1 MSSFGKNRSILTGI
15 LLGSAAA
22 LGAAA
27 IFVQKK
33 TKEAERETPPC
44 GNFIE
49 VDGVRLHYIE
59 RGEGPCLV
67 LLHGNGTMIQ
77 DMILSGVVDL
87 AAQKFRVIV
96 FDRPGYGY
104 SGRPRNHIW
113 AARAQAALIHV
124 ALERLEVRRPI
135 VLGHS
140 WGAFVALALGIDFP
154 SDTRSMV
161 LASGY
166 YYPTMRLDVPPS
178 SVPAIPVLGDLMRFT
193 VSPLLGRLMWSTLV
207 RYLFDPSPVTDNFK
221 RFPVWMAL
229 RPSQLRASA
238 AETALMLP
246 NTFVLGRHYDEIR
259 VPSVIMAGDG
269 DRHVNT
275 GEQSERF
282 HRQLRNSKL
291 LIVRGAGHMVHQV
304 APGQVMAAIDA
315 AAEASDQSYI

>member
-1 MSSFGKNRSILTGI
+1 MMSDNLLILTCI
-15 LLGSAAA
+15 LLALAAVLAAA
-22 LGAAA
+22 AV
-27 IFVQKK
+27 FVQKK

-44 GNFIE
+44 GNFLE

-77 DMILSGVVDL
+77 DMTLSGVVDL
-87 AAQKFRVIV
+87 AAQKYRVIV

-104 SGRPRNHIW
+104 SERPCNRLW
-113 AARAQAALIHV
+113 TARAQAALIHA
-124 ALERLEVRRPI
+124 ALERLGVYRPI

-154 SDTRSMV
+154 ADTRSLV

-166 YYPTMRLDVPPS
+166 YYPTLRLDVPPS
-178 SVPAIPVLGDLMRFT
+178 SVPAIPVVGDLMRFT
-193 VSPLLGRLMWSTLV
+193 VSPLLGRLLWSPLL
-207 RYLFDPSPVTDNFK
+207 RYLFDPSPVTENFK
-221 RFPVWMAL
+221 TFPVWMAL

-246 NTFVLGRHYDEIR
+246 NTFILAPHYDEIH
-259 VPSVIMAGDG
+259 VPSVILAGDG

-275 GEQSERF
+275 REQSERF
-282 HRQLRNSKL
+282 HRQL
-291 LIVRGAGHMVHQV
+291 HT
-304 APGQVMAAIDA
+304 APAP
-315 AAEASDQSYI
+315 SC